1 LITLSVILPESRQ
14 LAGDDAMYPV
24 GQNVL
29 IVDDDLGRGQA
40 IERILREEGFAV
52 TIATEGF
59 AALRAAGSEQFA
71 LVIAAVELPGT
82 LDGVTTVRRLRAR
95 QPWLKALFTGEFA
108 RGPRWAGRDCD
119 EFIAAPFHRRELL
132 GCVFELLQRESL
144 PGADLVRRS
153 RLELDPPAPRPI

>member
-1 LITLSVILPESRQ
+1 
-14 LAGDDAMYPV
+14 MYPD

-29 IVDDDLGRGQA
+29 IVDHDLGRRQS
-40 IERILREEGFAV
+40 IERILAEEGFVVTAV
-52 TIATEGF
+52 AEGF
-59 AALRAAGSEQFA
+59 AALRAAGRRRFA
-71 LVIAAVELPGT
+71 LIIAAVDLPGT

-95 QPWLKALFTGEFA
+95 QPRLKALFTGEFA
-108 RGPRWAGRDCD
+108 RGPRWSSRDCD

-153 RLELDPPAPRPI
+153 RLELDSPAPRPI

>member
-1 LITLSVILPESRQ
+1 
-14 LAGDDAMYPV
+14 MYPV

-108 RGPRWAGRDCD
+108 RGPMTATGTRQGLPLSLCSQRTASRSPIGSPA
-119 EFIAAPFHRRELL
+119 ILLAAEVQRRAC
-132 GCVFELLQRESL
+132 GSK
-144 PGADLVRRS
+144 AS
-153 RLELDPPAPRPI
+153 PP

>member
-1 LITLSVILPESRQ
+1 
-14 LAGDDAMYPV
+14 MYPV

-29 IVDDDLGRGQA
+29 IVDDDLGRRQS

-52 TIATEGF
+52 TTASEGF
-59 AALRAAGSEQFA
+59 AALRAGGQQFA
-71 LVIAAVELPGT
+71 LVIVAVELPGT

-108 RGPRWAGRDCD
+108 RGRRWAGRDCD

-153 RLELDPPAPRPI
+153 RLELDSTGPETNLAS

>member
-1 LITLSVILPESRQ
+1 
-14 LAGDDAMYPV
+14 MYPV

-29 IVDDDLGRGQA
+29 IVDDDLGRGQG

-153 RLELDPPAPRPI
+153 RLVLDSPGPETNLAS